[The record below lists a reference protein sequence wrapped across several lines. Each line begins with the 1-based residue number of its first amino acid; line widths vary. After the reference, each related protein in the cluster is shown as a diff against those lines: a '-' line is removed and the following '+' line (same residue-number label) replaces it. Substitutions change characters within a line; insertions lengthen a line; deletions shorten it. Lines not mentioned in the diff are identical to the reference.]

1 MQDVA
6 PMPGAIG
13 AVDNTDWLKTAA
25 IVFAAAGHFGYF
37 FVEDERWWS
46 VTGRLAAPA
55 LFFLLGYAR
64 SRTVPLYWIWL
75 GIFLTLLDIWNA
87 DWSWMPLNILL
98 NFALIRLLRPH
109 ALMLLQRHGFL
120 ALAGMVTLLVA
131 LVPAAV
137 KCIDYGT
144 GGWLW
149 ALFGL
154 CRRLSVD
161 GCSELADLPQAR
173 WRSAISL
180 RDPAGLMSLLACLA
194 AAPAYVW
201 QEQQE
206 FWFPHVA
213 FAAFIVGLAAVS
225 FSLYL
230 FQRGPSPVQPTEPMA
245 GTLRFIGRHTLEIYA
260 VQLAASELLIKL
272 FPKLAG

>member
-1 MQDVA
+1 
-6 PMPGAIG
+6 MPTAIG

-25 IVFAAAGHFGYF
+25 IIFAAAGHFGYF
-37 FVEDERWWS
+37 FAENERWWS
-46 VTGRLAAPA
+46 VAGRLAAPA

-64 SRTVPLYWIWL
+64 SRAVPLYWIWL

-98 NFALIRLLRPH
+98 SFALVRLLRPH
-109 ALMLLQRHGFL
+109 ALMLLQRYGFV
-120 ALAGMVTLLVA
+120 ALAGMMTLLVA
-131 LVPAAV
+131 LVPVAV
-137 KCIDYGT
+137 KCIDYGA

-154 CRRLSVD
+154 CQRLSVD
-161 GCSELADLPQAR
+161 GGSQLADLPQAPS
-173 WRSAISL
+173 RSAISL
-180 RDPAGLMSLLACLA
+180 RDRAGLMSLLACLA
-194 AAPAYVW
+194 AAAVYVW

-206 FWFPHVA
+206 FRFPPVP
-213 FAAFIVGLAAVS
+213 FEVFIVGLAAVS

-230 FQRGPSPVQPTEPMA
+230 FRRGPSLVQPPEPMA